1 MAIKPP
7 VLFIQGPTAVGKS
20 SLALKLAK
28 HYDTDIISADSRQV
42 YRQLDIGTAKPSLE
56 EQQEIKHHLI
66 DIINPDEPFSA
77 GKFVVEAKK
86 IIAEMHSQHKLPI
99 VCGGT
104 GLYIKSLINGIA
116 NIPDIDPELKIKL
129 QSLADEKGNIFI
141 HNRVMEVDPI
151 AAEKIEVNDLKKSL
165 RALEVFEATGKPI
178 SEFWRE
184 QENSVTFTP
193 INVLILD
200 ERTKIY
206 DRINKRVD
214 LMLEMGLIN
223 EINSLLKKGYKEN
236 DAGMLT
242 VGYRE
247 FYPYFHGVDSLQRCI
262 DLAKKHS
269 RNYAKRQLT
278 WYRKIDFDLTLYDS
292 SINLLRITDL
302 ISEYTGFLRRND
314 DRC

>member
-1 MAIKPP
+1 MDIKPP

-20 SLALKLAK
+20 DLALQLAK
-28 HYDTDIISADSRQV
+28 HYHTDIISADSRQV
-42 YRQLDIGTAKPSLE
+42 YRQLDIGTAKPSLI

-66 DIINPDEPFSA
+66 DIIEPDEPFSA
-77 GKFVVEAKK
+77 GKFVMEAKK
-86 IIAEMHSQHKLPI
+86 IIEEMHNQNKLPI

-104 GLYIKSLINGIA
+104 GLYIKSLIHGIA
-116 NIPDIDPELKIKL
+116 HIPDIDPDLKKRL
-129 QSLADEKGNIFI
+129 QQEADEKGNIFI
-141 HNRVMEVDPI
+141 HNKLMGIDPI
-151 AAEKIEVNDLKKSL
+151 AAEKIEINDLKKAL

-178 SEFWRE
+178 SEFWAE
-184 QENSVTFTP
+184 QQNSVTFTP

-200 ERTKIY
+200 ERTEIY

-214 LMLEMGLIN
+214 RMLDNGLLA
-223 EINSLLKKGYKEN
+223 EIENLLKKGYKEN
-236 DAGMLT
+236 DSGMLT

-278 WYRKIDFDLTLYDS
+278 WYRKLDFDLTLQGS
-292 SINLLRITDL
+292 SINILGITDL
-302 ISEYTGFLRRND
+302 ISKYTGFFKER
-314 DRC
+314 